1 MSDAATE
8 SAMRRDRLN
17 AFIATL
23 TYNSVEFIEDKA
35 PTTEAELKTL
45 ELVLS
50 ELQLVTE
57 KVQGLILDAPSFVE
71 ECPPAP
77 GEEGWVEEV
86 A

>member
-1 MSDAATE
+1 MIDAATE

-23 TYNSVEFIEDKA
+23 TFNSVEFIEDKA
-35 PTTEAELKTL
+35 PTTKEELQTL
-45 ELVLS
+45 ELLES
-50 ELQLVTE
+50 ELKFVLE

-71 ECPPAP
+71 ECPAAP